1 MALNIHKWI
10 YNLKVSVFVRN
21 TNHENMLSSNSNK
34 KNLLSLRLLYF
45 LISIAIILISLYR
58 LRFSWIYMNWTV
70 LYSIFIFS
78 SYLYRK
84 MLILQKISRWNS
96 SNRSRNY
103 SKYDSNRWFVPI
115 KIYIFLK
122 FLEKSKENYKKYW
135 ISKFSNFRFSMFSL
149 LLLISVIRAS
159 VILFIYLN
167 NSRSW

>member
-1 MALNIHKWI
+1 
-10 YNLKVSVFVRN
+10 
-21 TNHENMLSSNSNK
+21 MLSSNSNK

-58 LRFSWIYMNWTV
+58 LRLVFVNWTV

-149 LLLISVIRAS
+149 LLLILVIRAS